1 MVMVWVWAIVIA
13 VSLVA
18 EFLSMQMISIW
29 LALGG
34 VVGLILA
41 VIGGISIEIQIVIMV
56 IISLLS
62 IIFLRKFALKY
73 LNNTS
78 EDKKAEVLI
87 GKTGKVLDDIT
98 KNNNGTV
105 KISGVIWTA
114 CAEKE
119 LTKGEEVEVIEVN
132 GNKLKVKKIV
142 IKKGE

>member
-13 VSLVA
+13 ISLII
-18 EFLSMQMISIW
+18 EFITMQMVSIW

-41 VIGGISIEIQIVIMV
+41 IIGGISIEIQIVIMV
-56 IISLLS
+56 IVSLIS

-87 GKTGKVLDDIT
+87 GKTGKIVDNIT
-98 KNNNGTV
+98 KDNNGTV
-105 KISGVIWTA
+105 KINGVIWTA
-114 CAEKE
+114 YAEKD
-119 LTKGEEVEVIEVN
+119 LANGEEVEVIEVN
-132 GNKLKVKKIV
+132 GNKLKVKKMV

>member
-87 GKTGKVLDDIT
+87 GKTGKIVDNIT
-98 KNNNGTV
+98 KDNNGTV
-105 KISGVIWTA
+105 KINGVIWTA
-114 CAEKE
+114 YAEKE
-119 LTKGEEVEVIEVN
+119 LPKNEEVEVIEVN
-132 GNKLKVKKIV
+132 GNKLKVKKII